1 MHRQNSSVGIVV
13 LNYNNY
19 QDTIACIDS
28 IMTVE
33 KNINYQIFVVDN
45 NSGNC
50 SVSVISQRYGDCV
63 NLIIS
68 NRNLGYAGGNNL
80 GMAAAVEAGMDFICI
95 LNNDTLIFEPFLET
109 CMDLLDS
116 NDTIGFIGPVLLEQD
131 GHTVQSAGMNL
142 DIIKGLTFRLFRG
155 SEREKLP
162 VRNVECDVICG
173 ACSVIRTR
181 DLSLIGAIPEQYFLY
196 YEETEW

>member
-80 GMAAAVEAGMDFICI
+80 GIAAAVEAGMDYICI
-95 LNNDTLIFEPFLET
+95 LKQPITMELMERRYPVGIQTISDNLTTSET
-109 CMDLLDS
+109 Y
-116 NDTIGFIGPVLLEQD
+116 NIKTI
-131 GHTVQSAGMNL
+131 
-142 DIIKGLTFRLFRG
+142 
-155 SEREKLP
+155 
-162 VRNVECDVICG
+162 
-173 ACSVIRTR
+173 
-181 DLSLIGAIPEQYFLY
+181 
-196 YEETEW
+196 